1 MKPWRSILLYSLLR
15 LAVFAVPLTLL
26 VIIGTPLGLPFWAA
40 ALWAALIGIALSLLV
55 LGRFRDPVSERLY
68 QARQVTASSTK
79 DAESDLENSLL
90 DQQEG
95 DRSPASG
102 SEDS

>member
-68 QARQVTASSTK
+68 QARQVTTTSTR
-79 DAESDLENSLL
+79 DAESDLENRLL
-90 DQQEG
+90 DEQERE
-95 DRSPASG
+95 RSPASG
-102 SEDS
+102 SEER